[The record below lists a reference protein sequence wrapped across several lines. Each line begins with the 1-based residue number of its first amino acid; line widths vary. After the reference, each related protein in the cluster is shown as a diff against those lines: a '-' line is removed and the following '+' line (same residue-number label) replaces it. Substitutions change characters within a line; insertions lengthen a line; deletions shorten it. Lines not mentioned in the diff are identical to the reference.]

1 MVIVLSKA
9 VEKQIEAIYRE
20 VFKKVYSKKT
30 FKALITGS
38 RSDVKKIVLGLT
50 ESEAYDKFAK
60 KFAKELAKKGLAHK
74 RGIWRKYFR
83 AAQQKRHGVFAK
95 TYSEFQ
101 HQQLT
106 KAVYHNFTM
115 IKTIPQHILN
125 VSKQKYMQALK
136 QQVLSGEIGRKSFE
150 KELRK
155 KGATN
160 AKVIAR
166 TEAAKLQTAIME
178 NRAKDLGSVAYMWLS
193 SNDVR
198 TRRSHRNMNGVVV
211 FWRNTDSEKPRLDK
225 MQGNA
230 GEFPNCR
237 CSTEPILDE
246 KDITKS
252 IYRVY
257 DYRTHKIIQLTKRQ
271 LIDSLK
277 QGELK

>member
-1 MVIVLSKA
+1 MIVLSKA

-20 VFKKVYSKKT
+20 VFKKVYSKTT
-30 FKALITGS
+30 FKTLITGS

-50 ESEAYDKFAK
+50 ESESYDKFAK
-60 KFAKELAKKGLAHK
+60 KFAKTLAKKGLAHK
-74 RGIWRKYFR
+74 RGIWRKYFK

-115 IKTIPQHILN
+115 IKTIPQHILE

-178 NRAKDLGSVAYMWLS
+178 NRAKDLGSVAYIWLS

-198 TRRSHRNMNGVVV
+198 TRRSHRNMNSVVV

-252 IYRVY
+252 MYRVY
-257 DYRTHKIIQLTKRQ
+257 DYRTHKIIQLTKHQ

>member
-1 MVIVLSKA
+1 MIKLSKS
-9 VEKQIEAIYRE
+9 VEKQIEAIYKE
-20 VFKKVYSKKT
+20 VFKKIYTRKT

-38 RSDVKKIVLGLT
+38 RKDVKKLVLGLT
-50 ESEAYDKFAK
+50 ESDEYDKFAK
-60 KFAKELAKKGLAHK
+60 KFAKSLAKKGLAHK
-74 RGIWRKYFR
+74 RGVWRKYFR
-83 AAQQKRHGVFAK
+83 AAQRRRHGVFAK

-101 HQQLT
+101 HRQLT

-115 IKTIPQHILN
+115 IKTIPHHVLE

-150 KELRK
+150 RELRK

-160 AKVIAR
+160 AKMIAR

-178 NRAKDLGSVAYMWLS
+178 NRAKDLGSVAYIWLS

-211 FWRNTDSEKPRLDK
+211 FWRNADSEKPQLDK

-246 KDITKS
+246 RDITKS

-257 DYRTHKIIQLTKRQ
+257 DYRTKKIIQLTKHQ
-271 LIDSLK
+271 LIESLK
-277 QGELK
+277 QGEIT